1 MVYAK
6 NQDQVDPSYLQLK
19 SVKGAKSLVK
29 NLDKNWMNIQDQW
42 IQYHRNNLFTRGTN
56 TNNKIKRHNRTLKT
70 NRLQMSDHLVESVK
84 ILIRHA
90 YIIHREALNIST
102 KNIVRIRQINPNNDC
117 LFLRVYGKCLTDHAI
132 DLIKEFQSQMDYIYE
147 HFTIEDNEQDDQH
160 RNFIFKCE
168 KRNDTKVS
176 FNHACQ
182 LQCDFRGFIQ

>member
-70 NRLQMSDHLVESVK
+70 NRL
-84 ILIRHA
+84 A
-90 YIIHREALNIST
+90 N
-102 KNIVRIRQINPNNDC
+102 VRSSCRIC
-117 LFLRVYGKCLTDHAI
+117 
-132 DLIKEFQSQMDYIYE
+132 
-147 HFTIEDNEQDDQH
+147 
-160 RNFIFKCE
+160 
-168 KRNDTKVS
+168 
-176 FNHACQ
+176 
-182 LQCDFRGFIQ
+182 